1 MKKWETSNIK
11 FDWKTELKEDW
22 EWKNDERNKKIKSEI
37 RLITQQ

>member
-1 MKKWETSNIK
+1 MKEWETSNIK
-11 FDWKTELKEDW
+11 FDLKTELKEDW